1 ASEST
6 TRTIAQPRRR
16 TRSSIAGLERRSAR
30 RRSPAGALEV
40 LRRSPTRRSR
50 MTITRLSLAKT
61 RLRYSYCFGACRDTT
76 KRRPGRGSD
85 FAFRSRPLMR
95 PSLPQPSHE
104 LVQGAFAAAIT
115 GQPHTSQD
123 FGAREVR
130 TQKRPVR
137 ARETAEAM
145 MGA

>member
-1 ASEST
+1 
-6 TRTIAQPRRR
+6 
-16 TRSSIAGLERRSAR
+16 
-30 RRSPAGALEV
+30 
-40 LRRSPTRRSR
+40 

-95 PSLPQPSHE
+95 LSLPQPSHE

-130 TQKRPVR
+130 PLAPPLRDLRLVQRQVCRRSTPFRSRSLISPEI
-137 ARETAEAM
+137 ASSF
-145 MGA
+145 